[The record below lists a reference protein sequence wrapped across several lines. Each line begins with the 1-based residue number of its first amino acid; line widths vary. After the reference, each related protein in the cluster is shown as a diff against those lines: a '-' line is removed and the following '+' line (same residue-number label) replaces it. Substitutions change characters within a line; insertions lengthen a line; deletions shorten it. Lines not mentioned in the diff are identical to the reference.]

1 MGYNERRPV
10 TAQTGV
16 RIHLSGARPGFIGGA
31 LLVVFGTLLFLDNLG
46 ILPVS
51 VFDAFWPMVLLL
63 VGGYGLLRS
72 CSITLRIWSMA
83 SIVAGVLLV
92 LDGLHI
98 IKVTVATLWPLGLI
112 ATGAVMLVYRMR
124 WSEFTERL
132 SFGANSVSRP
142 MGNTVTEFAVFSQVQ
157 RRIETQNFEGGDLS
171 CLFGAINLD
180 MRWAGIATPGKI
192 AVLEAN
198 AAFGGIE
205 LRIPETWRLS
215 LQGSAVF
222 GAYEDKT
229 IPPRP
234 EPGVEIPTLVIK
246 GGTAFGAVVIRN

>member
-1 MGYNERRPV
+1 MGYDERRPV
-10 TAQTGV
+10 TAV
-16 RIHLSGARPGFIGGA
+16 RINLRGARPGFIGGA
-31 LLVVFGTLLFLDNLG
+31 LLVVFGTLLFLDNLE

-51 VFDAFWPMVLLL
+51 VFGAFWPL
-63 VGGYGLLRS
+63 VFLGLGVYGFLRS
-72 CSITLRIWSMA
+72 CSVTLRIWSVA
-83 SIVAGVLLV
+83 SFVAGVLLV
-92 LDGLHI
+92 LDAFHI
-98 IKVTVATLWPLGLI
+98 IRVTMATLWPLGLI

-124 WSEFTERL
+124 WSEFTDRL
-132 SFGANSVSRP
+132 SFGSNSTSRP
-142 MGNTVTEFAVFSQVQ
+142 LGNTVSELAVFSQVK

-171 CLFGAINLD
+171 SLFGGVILD
-180 MRWAGIATPGKI
+180 LRQAGISTPGKI

-198 AAFGGIE
+198 AAFGAIE

-234 EPGVEIPTLVIK
+234 QPGMEIPTLVIK